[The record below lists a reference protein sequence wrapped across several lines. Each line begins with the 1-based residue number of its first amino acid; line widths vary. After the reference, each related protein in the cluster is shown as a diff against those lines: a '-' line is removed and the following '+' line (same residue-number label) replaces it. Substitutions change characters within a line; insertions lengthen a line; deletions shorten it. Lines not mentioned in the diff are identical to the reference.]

1 MTSKIKVSI
10 CNVEGEPNPILAG
23 FRYLLIKGEK
33 LEPSK
38 ASKRDIS
45 KKPEFTE
52 ARLSPHSFA
61 YKSKDTGALFSDRK
75 KTKEKEKPEVDED
88 SINLRKAIEISK
100 M

>member
-1 MTSKIKVSI
+1 MTSKVKVI
-10 CNVEGEPNPILAG
+10 FCNVEGELNHVIVSL
-23 FRYLLIKGEK
+23 RYLLIRGEK

-52 ARLSPHSFA
+52 PRLSPHSFA